1 MGNIFQKI
9 MQLNIRDVWSRDL
22 VTYIKLKFQ
31 QAVEITDKND
41 YECFVVRN
49 KELNS
54 KKEVKINTVKN
65 LEKAFQNS
73 ANLTRNRASDVF
85 LQMEAQL

>member
-1 MGNIFQKI
+1 M
-9 MQLNIRDVWSRDL
+9 
-22 VTYIKLKFQ
+22 
-31 QAVEITDKND
+31 
-41 YECFVVRN
+41 
-49 KELNS
+49 NS

-85 LQMEAQL
+85 LQMEAQLQKKSILDTVNYRDVVRYNL